1 MSHETD
7 YFDPDNPPATEGGD
21 RDWTPPP
28 PSTYLF
34 CIEQWEIKEGKKGPY
49 VNIAYSIIGGQ
60 YDGRWIWDTLSF
72 SPKAGWRWAAL
83 FKSLGWTVDHG
94 PIDRNSDDEL
104 SRWFDSGKTFK
115 ARTFIDSYTA
125 VNRETQRRETR
136 RSAKIKKFLEPDGD
150 TDPMPLPGEKTDGG
164 PPRRPHGGR
173 QDAHDDRAF
182 DGAPGPGYGEGDQ
195 FQGQEEDDDMP
206 F

>member
-1 MSHETD
+1 MSYENEND
-7 YFDPDNPPATEGGD
+7 YFDPDNPPTSDSGGNSN

-34 CIEQWEIKEGKKGPY
+34 VVEQWEIKEGPKGPY
-49 VNIAYSIIGGQ
+49 VNIAYSIVGGE

-72 SPKAGWRWAAL
+72 SPKSGWRWAAL
-83 FKSLGWTVDHG
+83 FKALGWTTDHG

-115 ARTFIDSYTA
+115 ARTWIDSYTKM
-125 VNRETQRRETR
+125 NPTTGIRETKRIAR
-136 RSAKIKKFLEPDGD
+136 IKKFLEPDGD
-150 TDPMPLPGEKTDGG
+150 TDPMPLPGESDPS
-164 PPRRPHGGR
+164 PPRRSHGGR
-173 QDAHDDRAF
+173 QSSQEF
-182 DGAPGPGYGEGDQ
+182 DGDPGPPLDQYGND
-195 FQGQEEDDDMP
+195 DDDMP